1 MKNKSAYS
9 YLKDPRALAE
19 IRKHK
24 WFLSQNE
31 KREIGFATA
40 AVDWVKKYG
49 EEWKRV
55 HVKGLKDLEI
65 FLERRKYR
73 RFDINSLLTL
83 RQNNF
88 QFPAKVINVN
98 YFGLLCR
105 SDHFLYPGNYV
116 SIEMEIN
123 REAQCRINC
132 NGVVERFSKGNS
144 GECELFVRF
153 DDKGQQ
159 QIENCLTLG

>member
-1 MKNKSAYS
+1 MKGKSTYS

-24 WFLSQNE
+24 WFLSQE
-31 KREIGFATA
+31 AKCEIGFATA

-49 EEWKRV
+49 EEWKKV

-73 RFDINSLLTL
+73 RFDIDTHLTL
-83 RQNNF
+83 RQNES
-88 QFPAKVINVN
+88 QFLAQVINVN
-98 YFGLLCR
+98 YFGFLCR
-105 SDHFLYPGNYV
+105 TRHFLYLGNNV
-116 SIEMEIN
+116 NIEMQIN
-123 REAQCRINC
+123 QKAQCRINC
-132 NGVVERFSKGNS
+132 NGVVERFSAASG

-153 DDKGQQ
+153 DDKGQR
-159 QIENCLTLG
+159 QIENCLALG